1 MQHGVMSQGR
11 DEYATSR
18 ERGIPTGKGITMP
31 RWLMMPAGLAT
42 LALGVVGLFHHS
54 GEEGLVTLT
63 TSKAVI
69 YLVVGLLWFWMSLTW
84 SYAVRRSLSR
94 LFGWALVVL
103 GLAAIVINNEG
114 SFVNLPWEAALYVV
128 LGAGYLAAGYYA
140 RPFDYRD

>member
-42 LALGVVGLFHHS
+42 LVLGIVGLFHHS
-54 GEEGLVTLT
+54 SEDGLVTLT
-63 TSKAVI
+63 TAKVI
-69 YLVVGLLWFWMSLTW
+69 VFLLVGLLWFWMSLTW
-84 SYAVRRSLSR
+84 SYSVRRSLSR
-94 LFGWALVVL
+94 FFGWVLVAL
-103 GLAAIVINNEG
+103 GLAAIAINDQH
-114 SFVNLPWEAALYVV
+114 SFVNLPWEAALYVA
-128 LGAGYLAAGYYA
+128 LGAAYLAAGYYP

>member
-31 RWLMMPAGLAT
+31 RWLMFPAGFAT
-42 LALGVVGLFHHS
+42 ALLGVVGLLHNP
-54 GEEGLVTLT
+54 GEEGLVTLNT
-63 TSKAVI
+63 TKAGI
-69 YLVVGLLWFWMSLTW
+69 FIFAGLLWLWMSITW

-94 LFGWALVVL
+94 LFGFALIAL
-103 GLAAIVINNEG
+103 GLAGIAANEQ
-114 SFVNLPWEAALYVV
+114 SWFVNLPWEAAALCA
-128 LGAGYLAAGYYA
+128 LGAAYLAAGYYP